1 MNGLTYIF
9 VKSVTEENWQLM
21 GKTVITLS
29 PADRK
34 QAGFKTRMHC
44 CVYCRVWRMSTD
56 SIFYSFV
63 CIAENYIFAG
73 VGRSNEAA
81 DAFSPEI
88 HFSTIDKTGSE
99 SRYLLFISLT
109 VPSYLLVVWLLML
122 LAWYLV
128 GQLISP
134 GVYPHLS

>member
-1 MNGLTYIF
+1 MTVLTYIF

-44 CVYCRVWRMSTD
+44 CVYCRVWRMSTG
-56 SIFYSFV
+56 SIFLFIC
-63 CIAENYIFAG
+63 CIAENHILAG

-88 HFSTIDKTGSE
+88 HLSAIDQTGN
-99 SRYLLFISLT
+99 
-109 VPSYLLVVWLLML
+109 
-122 LAWYLV
+122 
-128 GQLISP
+128 
-134 GVYPHLS
+134 